1 MLQCAR
7 RYTEK
12 YFDSWSLHVIIVYK
26 IPTPEVFML
35 VIGKYVGKVECVKGN
50 IKNIQSKTFN
60 SWEKL
65 GICFRL
71 DMEVAD
77 STLRWIKSKYKHATA
92 KLSRIILQD

>member
-1 MLQCAR
+1 MEEGMLRNILTAEA
-7 RYTEK
+7 YML
-12 YFDSWSLHVIIVYK
+12 SLFIE

-60 SWEKL
+60 SWEKF

-77 STLRWIKSKYKHATA
+77 STLRWIKSKYKHVPA